1 MIRYLVQSRDRIFVK
16 DYGFLSFAKNMCK
29 NIGKNIRKSLSG
41 KYCQKLLDHGKNPVV
56 NALKTSKRVIQKIAK
71 ATGDL
76 IGSKI
81 TNKMTKVSKKLETVT
96 NENDKEIP
104 KQSYMSP
111 EKRQEINDDLRLK

>member
-1 MIRYLVQSRDRIFVK
+1 MIK
-16 DYGFLSFAKNMCK
+16 
-29 NIGKNIRKSLSG
+29 
-41 KYCQKLLDHGKNPVV
+41 
-56 NALKTSKRVIQKIAK
+56 KIAK